1 MERQPL
7 AEWVR
12 DRDDPKIAN
21 TKPEALDDLTI
32 LDLSYNS
39 YAGCYCSSLLS
50 ELGAQVIRVEPPE
63 GDFLRSCTPY
73 GMLHKNEGLVY
84 LSEGRN
90 KFHVT
95 LNLKEEKG
103 REMLKS
109 LVAQADIL
117 LETYNPGVMD
127 DLGLGYEELKEINPR
142 LIFASISPWG
152 QFGPKSKSKMP
163 DYENIAQ
170 ARGSI
175 QYATGEM
182 LPEGKTYDECPW
194 AVPTKAGPWISWAS
208 AGTFM
213 AVGIL
218 TALYYR
224 DRTGEGQALDVATAE
239 AYANFDDWGVL
250 IYQEHGYIVDRF
262 GSLDQGGWIYC
273 FAPTKDGAV
282 FIGGLRLEMWQAFVD
297 MVGKWDEWGAA
308 DFKATGDFMV
318 KEAQL
323 HWAPLVFA
331 ETRKYTND
339 ELIEMSIRYGKEGR
353 LAPITPVIAPV
364 CNPMEAMTDA
374 NWLDRGL
381 FTPVDDPV
389 YGEVVVV
396 QSQYKLTETPPRI
409 KWVSRP
415 VGYDNDF
422 IYLKYLGLGPTRLK
436 KLEEGGIV

>member
-12 DRDDPKIAN
+12 ERDDPKIAN
-21 TKPEALDDLTI
+21 TKPEALDDITI

-39 YAGCYCSSLLS
+39 YGGCYCSSLLS
-50 ELGAQVIRVEPPE
+50 ELGAEVVRIEPPE
-63 GDFLRSCTPY
+63 GDFLRTCTPY
-73 GMLHKNEGLVY
+73 GFLYKNEGLVY

-95 LNLKEEKG
+95 LNLKEPKG
-103 REMLKS
+103 REMLKG
-109 LVAQADIL
+109 LAAQADVL
-117 LETYNPGVMD
+117 LETYHPGVMD
-127 DLGLGYEELKEINPR
+127 GWGIGYEQLKEINPR

-152 QFGPKSKSKMP
+152 QFGPRSNSKMP

-182 LPEGKTYDECPW
+182 LPDGKTYDECPW

-213 AVGIL
+213 ATGIL
-218 TALYYR
+218 AALYYR

-250 IYQEHGYIVDRF
+250 IYQEHKYIVERF

-282 FIGGLRLEMWQAFVD
+282 FIGGLRLEQWQAFVD

-308 DFKATGDFMV
+308 EFKAIGDFMV

-323 HWAPLVFA
+323 KWAPLVFA

-339 ELIEMSIRYGKEGR
+339 ELIAMSIKYSKEGR

-374 NWLDRGL
+374 NWMDRGL

-389 YGEVVVV
+389 YGPVTVV
-396 QSQYKLTETPPRI
+396 QAQYKMTETPPRV

-415 VGYDNDF
+415 LGYDNDF
-422 IYLKYLGLGPTRLK
+422 IYLKYMGLGPTGLK
-436 KLEEGGIV
+436 KLKEAGVV